1 MFLYKSISGFSP
13 FHTHIGMFLNEIL
26 LVKQSLY
33 AIQQLV
39 YILWITEW
47 FVYGT
52 HPNGHFFQ
60 ILIILGNASVIT
72 VNLDTEGCVLKW
84 IFYEA
89 NLYGQGKH
97 ILTVITWTVHI
108 MIMNSVLIYYVKLC
122 ISNFVKYRDSKY
134 RTLLTPPIFLGLFF
148 LSPIPSL
155 QSGKTNHS
163 VLPCKRYT
171 HRIGDTT
178 ADFLEHYP

>member
-33 AIQQLV
+33 AIQQLE

-52 HPNGHFFQ
+52 HPNGQ
-60 ILIILGNASVIT
+60 ILPDPHHFGECFCHHREPGHRRMCLKGHSIIGRV
-72 VNLDTEGCVLKW
+72 
-84 IFYEA
+84 FYEA
-89 NLYGQGKH
+89 NLYGHGKP

-122 ISNFVKYRDSKY
+122 ISNFIKYRDSRY
-134 RTLLTPPIFLGLFF
+134 RTLLTPPIFLG
-148 LSPIPSL
+148 
-155 QSGKTNHS
+155 
-163 VLPCKRYT
+163 
-171 HRIGDTT
+171 
-178 ADFLEHYP
+178 

>member
-39 YILWITEW
+39 YIYTLD
-47 FVYGT
+47 
-52 HPNGHFFQ
+52 NGIVCLRYPSKWSFLPGPHHFGECFCHHREPGHRRMC
-60 ILIILGNASVIT
+60 LKGHSIIGRV
-72 VNLDTEGCVLKW
+72 
-84 IFYEA
+84 FYEA
-89 NLYGQGKH
+89 NLYGHGKP

-108 MIMNSVLIYYVKLC
+108 MIKNSMLIYCVKLC

-134 RTLLTPPIFLGLFF
+134 RTLLTPPIFLG
-148 LSPIPSL
+148 
-155 QSGKTNHS
+155 
-163 VLPCKRYT
+163 
-171 HRIGDTT
+171 
-178 ADFLEHYP
+178 